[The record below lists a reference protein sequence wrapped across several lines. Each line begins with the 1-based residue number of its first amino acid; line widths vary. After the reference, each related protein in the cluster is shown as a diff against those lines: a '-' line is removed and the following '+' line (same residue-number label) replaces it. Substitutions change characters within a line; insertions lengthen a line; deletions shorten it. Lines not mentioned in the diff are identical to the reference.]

1 MADEPLT
8 KEQLEICRRDFDA
21 LAPDGTMGKREVSKL
36 LSRQLE
42 REPTPLELDAVLNE
56 MARLSEHH
64 GSVYTAG
71 TAFTFE
77 TYVNCLFGH
86 AMEAGSDPA
95 YSKRIAGP
103 IFQEY
108 LQLLNV
114 EENIQGGLMELS
126 STDCLLV
133 IDMQNDF
140 LSAMPDNPIEA
151 PPFAATESEHVVEP
165 ICELMKTFHN
175 VGGLVIATK
184 DYHPWDHCSFMGRG
198 DDYPQQPNYP
208 PHCVQGSQGSKLY
221 SPICATL
228 CELMRSDASRAKIAW
243 KGFHEKV
250 DSFGGAM
257 YPEDSEGNGRFH
269 AAYGK
274 SACQMSCWTGAF
286 VLKSSMMAQMVNAG
300 QPLEAKHVD
309 APPDVRAVQ
318 NKVALHDVVGQ
329 AGIKR
334 VFVCG
339 LVLDCCVVDTCLNML
354 KMGYDEVYMV
364 LDSTRPAHVGG
375 FGQFGTGFLFDPVP
389 VGQWIRDAQMKL
401 VLSAALLSIPS
412 MQALSHR
419 GAPIQSS
426 RPDNAPAAKI
436 KDEQNCMYLK
446 LVRAS
451 LVSMSMKVE
460 RIPTGTEGG
469 CYTLEKMQMGGKLTD
484 LVGLVPNGLLSPMS
498 PVTLDKDS
506 ERLRTDLP
514 TGSTKFC
521 YAHPIDGSERILE
534 LMQKAKMSP
543 QILNDKNCAFMFF
556 GGFVYFDE
564 GNEVLGCTARCAVHP
579 GGAEVK
585 EELKLKCKDPTFND
599 PELLSQLTKR
609 FHPVMPYGTSNGH
622 DQVAG
627 GASSMAWVIPHEG
640 IHPRNRKGGFVLQF
654 DDARPPKWFFL

>member
-250 DSFGGAM
+250 DSFGGKCCCSVIRVLIRVPCCLTTPTIQMLHPVSITIYISSLPISLERHRVSHSPQAPCILRTPKATVASM
-257 YPEDSEGNGRFH
+257 LRMASLPVKCH
-269 AAYGK
+269 A
-274 SACQMSCWTGAF
+274 
-286 VLKSSMMAQMVNAG
+286 
-300 QPLEAKHVD
+300 
-309 APPDVRAVQ
+309 
-318 NKVALHDVVGQ
+318 
-329 AGIKR
+329 
-334 VFVCG
+334 G
-339 LVLDCCVVDTCLNML
+339 LVLLCSN
-354 KMGYDEVYMV
+354 
-364 LDSTRPAHVGG
+364 
-375 FGQFGTGFLFDPVP
+375 
-389 VGQWIRDAQMKL
+389 
-401 VLSAALLSIPS
+401 
-412 MQALSHR
+412 
-419 GAPIQSS
+419 
-426 RPDNAPAAKI
+426 
-436 KDEQNCMYLK
+436 
-446 LVRAS
+446 
-451 LVSMSMKVE
+451 
-460 RIPTGTEGG
+460 
-469 CYTLEKMQMGGKLTD
+469 
-484 LVGLVPNGLLSPMS
+484 
-498 PVTLDKDS
+498 
-506 ERLRTDLP
+506 
-514 TGSTKFC
+514 
-521 YAHPIDGSERILE
+521 
-534 LMQKAKMSP
+534 P
-543 QILNDKNCAFMFF
+543 Q
-556 GGFVYFDE
+556 
-564 GNEVLGCTARCAVHP
+564 
-579 GGAEVK
+579 
-585 EELKLKCKDPTFND
+585 
-599 PELLSQLTKR
+599 
-609 FHPVMPYGTSNGH
+609 
-622 DQVAG
+622 
-627 GASSMAWVIPHEG
+627 
-640 IHPRNRKGGFVLQF
+640 
-654 DDARPPKWFFL
+654 